1 MKNLRNI
8 LFLFLVFLLTGC
20 GAKTP
25 EKLVRSSLE
34 QIKKLD
40 EKTIQNFVS
49 YQDLVQ
55 NKTRDTTSEKKP
67 SRRSGCS
74 FRILTIRFSPQKPTR
89 IRRQSQWKSK
99 IWMLKP
105 WPTISVWL

>member
-55 NKTRDTTSEKKP
+55 NRPGHRRRRMKPRGGPAVLSE
-67 SRRSGCS
+67 
-74 FRILTIRFSPQKPTR
+74 F
-89 IRRQSQWKSK
+89 
-99 IWMLKP
+99 
-105 WPTISVWL
+105 

>member
-8 LFLFLVFLLTGC
+8 LFLFLAFLLTGC

-55 NKTRDTTSEKKP
+55 NKTRDTDVGEE
-67 SRRSGCS
+67 
-74 FRILTIRFSPQKPTR
+74 TIEAVRLFFQNFDSPRKPTR
-89 IRRQSQWKSK
+89 IRRRSQWKSK

-105 WPTISVWL
+105 WPTISAWL